1 MLGNTQGKL
10 LNEYIEDYVVFDLE
24 TTGVSPYND
33 EVIEISAVK
42 ARKGKVVEEF
52 SELVNPKRT
61 IPFAASR
68 VNNITDDMVSDA
80 PFFDEVLRHF
90 LEFVGE
96 DVLVG
101 HNIQSFD
108 MKFIYRDCE
117 RYFHQLI
124 TNDYVDTLILAK
136 RCFPEWRHRKL
147 GNLADY
153 YGISTQGA
161 HRALADCRMNQ
172 RVFELLGKEMNTE
185 KKKILDS
192 NVKTCP
198 LCNLP
203 LKKRNGR
210 YGEFWGCTG
219 FPNCRYTKNI

>member
-52 SELVNPKRT
+52 SELVNSQRT

-136 RCFPEWRHRKL
+136 RCFPEWRHRRL
-147 GNLADY
+147 GDLADY

-185 KKKILDS
+185 TMKTLDS

-219 FPNCRYTKNI
+219 FPNCRYTENI

>member
-80 PFFDEVLRHF
+80 LFFDEVLRHF

-147 GNLADY
+147 GDLADY

-185 KKKILDS
+185 TKKTLDS

-198 LCNLP
+198 LCSLP

-219 FPNCRYTKNI
+219 FPNCRYTENI

>member
-42 ARKGKVVEEF
+42 ARKGKVVEEL
-52 SELVNPKRT
+52 SQLVNPKRT

-80 PFFDEVLRHF
+80 PFFDEVLRKF
-90 LEFVGE
+90 LKFVGE

-136 RCFPEWRHRKL
+136 RCFPEWRHRRL
-147 GNLADY
+147 GDLADY

-185 KKKILDS
+185 KKKTLES

-219 FPNCRYTKNI
+219 FPNCRYTENI

>member
-136 RCFPEWRHRKL
+136 RCFPEWRHRRL

-185 KKKILDS
+185 KKKTLDS

-219 FPNCRYTKNI
+219 FPNCRYTENI

>member
-68 VNNITDDMVSDA
+68 VNNITDDMVSNA

-136 RCFPEWRHRKL
+136 RCFPEWRHRRL
-147 GNLADY
+147 GDLADY

-161 HRALADCRMNQ
+161 HRALVDCRMNQ

-185 KKKILDS
+185 NKKTLDS

-219 FPNCRYTKNI
+219 FPNCRYTENI

>member
-124 TNDYVDTLILAK
+124 TNNYVDTLILAK
-136 RCFPEWRHRKL
+136 RCFPEWRHRRL
-147 GNLADY
+147 GDLADY

-185 KKKILDS
+185 KKKTLDS

-203 LKKRNGR
+203 L
-210 YGEFWGCTG
+210 
-219 FPNCRYTKNI
+219 

>member
-68 VNNITDDMVSDA
+68 VNNITDDMVSNA

-101 HNIQSFD
+101 HNIHSFD

-136 RCFPEWRHRKL
+136 RCFPEWRHRRL
-147 GNLADY
+147 GDLADY

-185 KKKILDS
+185 KKKTLDS

-219 FPNCRYTKNI
+219 FPNCRYTENI

>member
-68 VNNITDDMVSDA
+68 VNNITDDMVLDA
-80 PFFDEVLRHF
+80 PFFDEVLGHF

-136 RCFPEWRHRKL
+136 RCFPEWRHRRL
-147 GNLADY
+147 GDLADY

-185 KKKILDS
+185 KKKTLDS

-219 FPNCRYTKNI
+219 FPNCRYTENI

>member
-68 VNNITDDMVSDA
+68 VNNITDDMVLDA
-80 PFFDEVLRHF
+80 PFFDEVLGHF

-136 RCFPEWRHRKL
+136 RCFPEWRHRRL
-147 GNLADY
+147 GDLADY

-185 KKKILDS
+185 KKKTLDS

-210 YGEFWGCTG
+210 YGEFWGCMG
-219 FPNCRYTKNI
+219 YPNCRYTENI